1 MEKRKNPGDVN
12 TIIIVLGL
20 GAAAYLVYQYLQS
33 SGLWAQ
39 WFGGAAGNTF
49 STPASLLSYC
59 QANPNGTAIYQ
70 AAGGS
75 PTSATCAQWLA
86 ANTAATPAPAGAAPT
101 PTGTPSSPTPA
112 STGLVIPSNLT
123 VTPNINNSLSGNV
136 TINGVS
142 TNLSIITGN
151 AGNTSGVIYN
161 TAGQDI
167 TSQFSSAEQ
176 QQLVSAFMAANGGL
190 AGLFGVENP
199 YGWEM

>member
-1 MEKRKNPGDVN
+1 M
-12 TIIIVLGL
+12 
-20 GAAAYLVYQYLQS
+20 
-33 SGLWAQ
+33 
-39 WFGGAAGNTF
+39 
-49 STPASLLSYC
+49 
-59 QANPNGTAIYQ
+59 
-70 AAGGS
+70 
-75 PTSATCAQWLA
+75 
-86 ANTAATPAPAGAAPT
+86 
-101 PTGTPSSPTPA
+101 
-112 STGLVIPSNLT
+112 IPSNLT
-123 VTPNINNSLSGNV
+123 VTPTINNSLSGNV